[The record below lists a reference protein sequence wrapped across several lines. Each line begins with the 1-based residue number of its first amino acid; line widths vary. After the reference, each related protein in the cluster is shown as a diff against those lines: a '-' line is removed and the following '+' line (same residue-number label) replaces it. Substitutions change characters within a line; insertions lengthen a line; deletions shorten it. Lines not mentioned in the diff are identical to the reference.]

1 MPDEKTGVA
10 IIKTALQEPLRQIA
24 ANAGLDASVIINEI
38 LKKGD
43 ANYGFD
49 AANEKCRNMMEAKIA
64 IRLRL
69 LEVLFKLSIA
79 CCFLGAYNAE
89 LVADLPEKEGASPA
103 APAAGMGE
111 MLKAG

>member
-49 AANEKCRNMMEAKIA
+49 AANEKYCNMMEAKIA

-69 LEVLFKLSIA
+69 LEVLFKMHRLLLLW
-79 CCFLGAYNAE
+79 CLQQK
-89 LVADLPEKEGASPA
+89 V
-103 APAAGMGE
+103 
-111 MLKAG
+111 